1 MHWGWQDKFLKSCRT
16 HICPSHSGKETG
28 AVLCL
33 SLYGQMMPSHSIGS
47 YWKSKRDSIVLC
59 SWGEFS
65 CYIMDRGSQGKC
77 PTRKLLMKEPCKMC
91 AVCSRAGGGLLL
103 DFKGQSCEDW
113 IWEQNLQ
120 LYILPTG
127 FECLGKDNFS
137 TYNISMAK
145 AAKMA
150 ISTEAQK
157 RLISTPYTNQ
167 LERGFLFVWQ
177 KFFGLFF
184 F

>member
-1 MHWGWQDKFLKSCRT
+1 MQYAAEL
-16 HICPSHSGKETG
+16 
-28 AVLCL
+28 
-33 SLYGQMMPSHSIGS
+33 
-47 YWKSKRDSIVLC
+47 
-59 SWGEFS
+59 
-65 CYIMDRGSQGKC
+65 
-77 PTRKLLMKEPCKMC
+77 
-91 AVCSRAGGGLLL
+91 GGGLLL

-157 RLISTPYTNQ
+157 RLISTLYTNQ
-167 LERGFLFVWQ
+167 LERGFLFV
-177 KFFGLFF
+177 
-184 F
+184 